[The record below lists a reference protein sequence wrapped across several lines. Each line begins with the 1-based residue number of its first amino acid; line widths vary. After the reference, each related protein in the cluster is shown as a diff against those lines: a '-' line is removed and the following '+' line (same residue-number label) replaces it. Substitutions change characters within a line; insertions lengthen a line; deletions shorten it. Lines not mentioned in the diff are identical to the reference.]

1 MPHSLPWPK
10 CLCRDCACKSAPLLI
25 LLASYL
31 ADTYFSA

>member
-1 MPHSLPWPK
+1 MPQLLPWPK
-10 CLCRDCACKSAPLLI
+10 YLCRDCACVSASLLI